1 MKKHVKLAVA
11 MSALLTMSVPAQS
24 YGAGTQASL
33 TSTAASAWKELT
45 VSQKIDLYDPVVK
58 LSDLGVDLKAIES
71 ITLWKD
77 KQLETDIEIDA
88 ERIFLVN
95 EMPLQPKTTYYLKVY
110 LQDGKRIKA
119 KLETQDL
126 PSIQATG
133 KEQVVVVPAM
143 PEKGFHYPYILRIP
157 TDRYKSQN
165 AGKKRYLLVEPN
177 NIGASNTSENAY
189 LRTKDE
195 MYRPYYNKLAEQ
207 AWMPKLMPA
216 FPRYRFNID
225 NEYFLTHSLDR
236 MSVLLTAARVK
247 TYLAD
252 SRFQS
257 QMKLSGLRGK
267 DFEAMVRVDKQLE
280 AMIDHA
286 IGYLNGYEHNVDGKK
301 VFLFGFSASG
311 NFANRWALLYPDRVK
326 GVIAGGTNSQPT
338 IPAKEVD
345 GEKLIFPIG
354 VYDYKGITGK
364 EFSKEAY
371 GKVANFIFQGERDEA
386 DTYGMPDT

>member
-1 MKKHVKLAVA
+1 
-11 MSALLTMSVPAQS
+11 
-24 YGAGTQASL
+24 
-33 TSTAASAWKELT
+33 
-45 VSQKIDLYDPVVK
+45 
-58 LSDLGVDLKAIES
+58 
-71 ITLWKD
+71 
-77 KQLETDIEIDA
+77 
-88 ERIFLVN
+88 
-95 EMPLQPKTTYYLKVY
+95 
-110 LQDGKRIKA
+110 
-119 KLETQDL
+119 
-126 PSIQATG
+126 
-133 KEQVVVVPAM
+133 
-143 PEKGFHYPYILRIP
+143 
-157 TDRYKSQN
+157 
-165 AGKKRYLLVEPN
+165 
-177 NIGASNTSENAY
+177 
-189 LRTKDE
+189 
-195 MYRPYYNKLAEQ
+195 
-207 AWMPKLMPA
+207 MPA

-236 MSVLLTAARVK
+236 MSVLLTAACVK

-267 DFEAMVRVDKQLE
+267 DFEAMARVDKQLE

-386 DTYGMPDT
+386 DTYGMPDTFGPEENRLIKVVLGEKMYPNRWERSKSLFFAHGGSANFMVYKGMGHNWDDNVVTDMARFVDANRDSAAPVYPEPANKSIVISDTGKGS